1 MPNQF
6 LEYNQIFHALAD
18 TTRRA
23 VIERLSQGNASVSD
37 LAAPFE
43 MALPS
48 FMQHLGVLE
57 KSGLVRSTKTGR
69 IRTYALE
76 PKAMQEIEGWL
87 GKQRN
92 IWESRLDQ
100 LDEYLLQQK
109 ENAQTKN

>member
-1 MPNQF
+1 
-6 LEYNQIFHALAD
+6 L
-18 TTRRA
+18 
-23 VIERLSQGNASVSD
+23 NASVKATPVS
-37 LAAPFE
+37 APFE

-76 PKAMQEIEGWL
+76 PKAIQEIEGWL

-100 LDEYLLQQK
+100 LDQYLLQQK
-109 ENAQTKN
+109 ENEQTKN